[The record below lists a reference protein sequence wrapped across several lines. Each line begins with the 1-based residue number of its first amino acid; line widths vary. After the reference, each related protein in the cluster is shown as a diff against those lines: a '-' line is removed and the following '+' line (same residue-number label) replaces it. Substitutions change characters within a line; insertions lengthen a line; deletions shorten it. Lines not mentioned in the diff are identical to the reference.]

1 MEATGLILVAAGQGL
16 RFGAD
21 RPKPLVEL
29 GGRPLVAWSM
39 EAFRAVVDRA
49 VLVVPAGREAEF
61 GAAVSDVALPLTVV
75 AGGARRQDS
84 VAAGLE
90 ALEPDVPW
98 VLVHDAARPLVDG
111 GTVRSV
117 LEATRAHGAAIP
129 VAPVHSTV
137 KEIARD
143 GRVTRT
149 VPRDTLGLAQ
159 TPQGFRRDLLEDA
172 FRRAAAGAAA
182 TAFTDE
188 AALLEAA
195 GVPVFTVP
203 GPPSNLKI
211 TTPADLAWAEAWL
224 EARTAEN
231 A

>member
-29 GGRPLVAWSM
+29 GDRPLVARSM
-39 EAFRAVVDRA
+39 QAFRAIADRA

-61 GAAVSDVALPLTVV
+61 SAAVSGVGLPFKVV
-75 AGGARRQDS
+75 AGGERRQDS

-90 ALEPDVPW
+90 ALDAEIAW

-111 GTVRSV
+111 ATVRAV

-137 KEIARD
+137 KEIAGD
-143 GRVTRT
+143 GRITRT
-149 VPRDTLGLAQ
+149 VPRDSLGLAQ
-159 TPQGFRRDLLEDA
+159 TPQGIRRNLLEDA
-172 FRRAAAGAAA
+172 FRRAAHGAGA
-182 TAFTDE
+182 TGFTDE
-188 AALLEAA
+188 AALLEAV
-195 GVPVFTVP
+195 GIPVYTVP
-203 GPPSNLKI
+203 GSPFNLKI
-211 TTPADLAWAEAWL
+211 TTPDDLAWAEAWL
-224 EARTAEN
+224 EARTAGN